1 MAGEFV
7 HDTIMDGAF
16 GVVSGATGLALHLT
30 SAAETTRAG
39 VITDSLASVAL
50 TGGDFTLADGDG
62 PGRKQILAA
71 QTGIDIDTRRHR
83 NPCVCD
89 RRHQLSHLPAVNLV
103 ASARRYGDGR
113 YLRFGP
119 RNSRR
124 NGDLN
129 MKVEILSNALK
140 HDGQVY
146 EKGDVTNFPDEV
158 GAAFCAAGLVADTS
172 GKVKTGERKGGATR
186 VSFESLK
193 QKLKS
198 A

>member
-71 QTGIDIDTRRHR
+71 QTGIDIDTSGTATHA
-83 NPCVCD
+83 CVIDDTNCLTC
-89 RRHQLSHLPAVNLV
+89 RPLTS
-103 ASARRYGDGR
+103 S
-113 YLRFGP
+113 
-119 RNSRR
+119 
-124 NGDLN
+124 
-129 MKVEILSNALK
+129 
-140 HDGQVY
+140 QVLDDT
-146 EKGDVTNFPDEV
+146 GTV
-158 GAAFCAAGLVADTS
+158 DTS
-172 GKVKTGERKGGATR
+172 ASDHEIADAT
-186 VSFESLK
+186 VT
-193 QKLKS
+193 
-198 A
+198 